1 MSEILI
7 GEVNHYFS
15 KLGVAGLNIRE
26 PLRIGDHIHIL
37 GHTTDL
43 EMSVASMQINHRS
56 IKHSEPGDDIA
67 ITVPKK
73 VRDGDKV
80 FLRVYGRSA
89 YEEEDLRLPVLAG

>member
-15 KLGVAGLNIRE
+15 KIGVAGLNIRE

-43 EMSVASMQINHRS
+43 EQSIVSMQINHKN
-56 IKHSEPGDDIA
+56 ITHAEPGDNVA
-67 ITVPKK
+67 ITVPKR
-73 VRDGDKV
+73 VRAGDKV
-80 FLRVYGRSA
+80 YLRVYGRTVFQ
-89 YEEEDLRLPVLAG
+89 EEDFREPALV